1 MFLEQLTRLLWIFFL
16 ECSHILQTLI
26 EYYNKFF
33 PTNKQL
39 EAVEFHA
46 RISKEHA
53 FNSSNTETHLQS
65 DIECI
70 NCALWIVMIRKI
82 NSGEIKEI
90 NLFLQTNILEKK
102 ITRHEYTV
110 NIIYIGDKT
119 IHWIYYFTGS

>member
-1 MFLEQLTRLLWIFFL
+1 
-16 ECSHILQTLI
+16 
-26 EYYNKFF
+26 
-33 PTNKQL
+33 
-39 EAVEFHA
+39 
-46 RISKEHA
+46 
-53 FNSSNTETHLQS
+53 
-65 DIECI
+65 
-70 NCALWIVMIRKI
+70 MIRKI